1 MIISIKIDVDAVES
15 GFKTEDELKDQI
27 VDFSRDLIINGAEEL
42 GTALTL
48 KEVEYYE

>member
-15 GFKTEDELKDQI
+15 GFKNDDELKERI
-27 VDFSRDLIINGAEEL
+27 VDFSRELIINGAEEL
-42 GTALTL
+42 EAALTL